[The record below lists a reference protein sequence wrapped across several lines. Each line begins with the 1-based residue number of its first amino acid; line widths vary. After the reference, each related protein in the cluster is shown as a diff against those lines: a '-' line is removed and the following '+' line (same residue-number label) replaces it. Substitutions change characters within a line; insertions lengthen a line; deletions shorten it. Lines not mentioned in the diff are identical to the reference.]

1 MTDWYC
7 VRQIASPY
15 YYYYWYVK
23 LVIGIPIKVVMLR
36 QRVINENNRLTTR
49 YNHLTIITIRI
60 TTYPTTLT
68 P

>member
-7 VRQIASPY
+7 VRRIASPY

-23 LVIGIPIKVVMLR
+23 LVIGTPIKVVTLL
-36 QRVINENNRLTTR
+36 QRFINDNNRLTTR
-49 YNHLTIITIRI
+49 YNHLIIITIRI

>member
-7 VRQIASPY
+7 VRRIASP

-23 LVIGIPIKVVMLR
+23 LVIGTPIKVVMLR

-49 YNHLTIITIRI
+49 YNHLIIITIRI

>member
-7 VRQIASPY
+7 VRRIASP

-23 LVIGIPIKVVMLR
+23 LVIGTPIKVVMLL
-36 QRVINENNRLTTR
+36 QRVINENNRFTTR
-49 YNHLTIITIRI
+49 YNHLIIITIRI